1 MNKEQNNIY
10 AALARAQSTFKEAQ
24 KNGYNPHFKSYFSTF
39 EDLVVAS
46 RESLTR
52 EGLSICQYLDYC
64 FDNDVTYYV
73 TQLQHSSGE
82 IIKGKSRILLKDPTD
97 IQKLGSAISYLK
109 RYAYSS
115 MCGIATTDDDD
126 DGNTISMPTNELLSD
141 KQLAFVKQ
149 LLKGNEERE
158 SKICSFYNIKSID
171 QLLKKHVDEVIRRLS
186 QTKE

>member
-97 IQKLGSAISYLK
+97 RSLTLPHEDIFPDRMANQYL
-109 RYAYSS
+109 
-115 MCGIATTDDDD
+115 
-126 DGNTISMPTNELLSD
+126 
-141 KQLAFVKQ
+141 
-149 LLKGNEERE
+149 LLKNPLPQNMTLD
-158 SKICSFYNIKSID
+158 FTM
-171 QLLKKHVDEVIRRLS
+171 L
-186 QTKE
+186 